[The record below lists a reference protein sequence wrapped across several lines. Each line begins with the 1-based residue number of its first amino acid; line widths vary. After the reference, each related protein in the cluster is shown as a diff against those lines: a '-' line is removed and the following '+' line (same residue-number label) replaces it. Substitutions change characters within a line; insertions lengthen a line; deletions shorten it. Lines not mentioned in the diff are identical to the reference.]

1 MTFSKFV
8 PLFFVFFISQA
19 VAQLPDIGPV
29 SEVGAGRVG
38 NNVVRYIKTFGSAC
52 LNVQVISPEK
62 KWEVL
67 SFSSFCEF
75 EGKSFDSDF
84 ADAGFE
90 EVSVEAD
97 GLHLVLSLTPLQPT
111 GEQRRHC
118 VIPVDATVIRDL
130 SCSDKDD

>member
-1 MTFSKFV
+1 MNFSKLI
-8 PLFFVFFISQA
+8 PLFGVLLINQA
-19 VAQLPDIGPV
+19 VAQVPDIGPV
-29 SEVGAGRVG
+29 SEVGVGRVG
-38 NNVVRYIKTFGSAC
+38 DNVRYIKIFGSGC

-75 EGKSFDSDF
+75 QGKSFDSDF

-90 EVSVEAD
+90 DISVEAD
-97 GLHLVLSLTPLQPT
+97 GLHFVLGLTPLQPM
-111 GEQRRHC
+111 GEQRRDC

-130 SCSDKDD
+130 SCSGKDV

>member
-1 MTFSKFV
+1 MTFSKLI
-8 PLFFVFFISQA
+8 PLFCALLINQA
-19 VAQLPDIGPV
+19 VAQVPDIGPV
-29 SEVGAGRVG
+29 SEVGVGRVG
-38 NNVVRYIKTFGSAC
+38 DNVVRYIKVFGSGC
-52 LNVQVISPEK
+52 LNVQVINPEK

-84 ADAGFE
+84 ADASSE
-90 EVSVEAD
+90 DISVEAD
-97 GLHLVLSLTPLQPT
+97 GIHFVLSLTPLQPA

-130 SCSDKDD
+130 SCSDNDD